1 MRPKE
6 SEKDQGLALL
16 IRPDFKEAAL
26 WRRWL
31 KNKDFKAR
39 EELFELYTNLAK
51 SIARSEKRRRPNH
64 GADSDDL
71 LQLAFGGLLEAIDR
85 FDPERGIPF
94 SAFARLRIKGSVSD
108 GAAKFN
114 EHAATHQFNRR
125 NERLASL
132 LTKQN
137 SANTAS
143 KLQKLSDLV
152 ICLSI
157 GLIADSV
164 SREVSSVVSDD
175 PIQHDFM
182 SSNWRDLQINVME
195 YMLELEDPAKTVLR
209 RHYLEEVPFTQ
220 IADLMAV
227 SKARV
232 SQIHRS
238 ALDLIRQKLEGRR
251 R

>member
-1 MRPKE
+1 M
-6 SEKDQGLALL
+6 ALL
-16 IRPDFKEAAL
+16 IRPDLKEAAL

-31 KNKDFKAR
+31 NSKDFKAR
-39 EELFELYTNLAK
+39 EELFELYTHLAR
-51 SIARSEKRRRPNH
+51 SIARNEKRRRPNH
-64 GADSDDL
+64 GADGDDL

-94 SAFARLRIKGSVSD
+94 SAYARMRMKGSISD

-125 NERLASL
+125 NERLASI
-132 LTKQN
+132 TSNQN
-137 SANTAS
+137 SPES
-143 KLQKLSDLV
+143 KTNLQKLSDIV

-164 SREVSSVVSDD
+164 TKEVNSVVEEDHFTHPFIGSG
-175 PIQHDFM
+175 
-182 SSNWRDLQINVME
+182 WRDLQISVME
-195 YMLELEDPAKTVLR
+195 YMLELEDPAKTVLQ
-209 RHYLEEVPFTQ
+209 RHYLDEVSFTQ

-232 SQIHRS
+232 SQIHRHG
-238 ALDLIRQKLEGRR
+238 LELIRKKLEGRKR
-251 R
+251 